1 MLSFIIFIIIVI
13 LLIKFIFY
21 IINTISNKNIDTSQN
36 EKERLEQLNKRIQ
49 SDIYSIDIGETREGE
64 AEERYIESELQR
76 QNFTK
81 RVLRDMYIP
90 YNGETKQIDVLLLTQ
105 FGIYVIESKDY
116 SGWIFGSLNSK
127 IWTQSLNKHSRY
139 KFYNPIWQNNSHIK
153 ALCTYLHSKCEY
165 FNLEEKYFYSLI
177 IFSGKAELK
186 EIPKNL
192 VDCKVINDYELNDCI
207 NYENMN
213 KPQIFT
219 EEQLDKFYN
228 ILLPT
233 TQVSDEVKQK
243 HIENVKKY
251 QIKNS

>member
-1 MLSFIIFIIIVI
+1 MLGAIIIIVI
-13 LLIKFIFY
+13 AVLLTKL
-21 IINTISNKNIDTSQN
+21 IIHLSENSLNNRIDESQN
-36 EKERLEQLNKRIQ
+36 EKNRLEQLNKRIQ
-49 SDIYSIDIGETREGE
+49 SDIYSINIGETREGE
-64 AEERYIESELQR
+64 AEERYIELELQR
-76 QNFTK
+76 QYFPK

-90 YNGETKQIDVLLLTQ
+90 YRRETRQIDVLLLTQ
-105 FGIYVIESKDY
+105 FGIYVIESKNY
-116 SGWIFGSLNSK
+116 SGWIFGSENSK

-139 KFYNPIWQNNSHIK
+139 KFYNPIWQNKSHIK
-153 ALCTYLHSKCEY
+153 ALCAYLHSKCEY
-165 FNLEEKYFYSLI
+165 FNLEEKYFNSLI

-186 EIPKNL
+186 KIPQNL